1 MAQQIPEAELI
12 RNTYIIREM
21 DIPPQVKL
29 TKRSLLRWLA
39 LSLGLI
45 SENESRST
53 VLDVLDALF
62 YFQFAKAQNP
72 TTEELQSYVREKFS
86 REISEKLMRYH
97 LNRLIALKLLLR
109 RKSRY
114 VFNNSPYAEKQ
125 DIKAAF
131 DHWFAGSLSR
141 CTKDIGETLQK
152 LALSYK
158 K

>member
-1 MAQQIPEAELI
+1 MAQQLPEAELI

-62 YFQFAKAQNP
+62 YFQFAKSQNP
-72 TTEELQSYVREKFS
+72 TPKNCNPMLRKNSAGKF
-86 REISEKLMRYH
+86 
-97 LNRLIALKLLLR
+97 LK
-109 RKSRY
+109 S
-114 VFNNSPYAEKQ
+114 
-125 DIKAAF
+125 
-131 DHWFAGSLSR
+131 
-141 CTKDIGETLQK
+141 
-152 LALSYK
+152 
-158 K
+158 